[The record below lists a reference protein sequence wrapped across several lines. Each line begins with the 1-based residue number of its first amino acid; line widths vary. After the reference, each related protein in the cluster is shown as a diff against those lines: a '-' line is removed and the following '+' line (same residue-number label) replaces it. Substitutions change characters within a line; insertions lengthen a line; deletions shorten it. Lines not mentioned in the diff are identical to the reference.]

1 MNIVLVEDLPAL
13 RETFARMVEAMPGHR
28 LVAAFP
34 TAEEAMQEL
43 RPGMADLLVVDL
55 DLPGQGGIEFIRWL
69 QDSPLQVPAVVWT
82 IHEGREA
89 VYAALKAG
97 AVGYLAK
104 GAKVHEFHA
113 ALDGIA
119 EGGAPMS
126 PRIARRL
133 VEDLLNPVA
142 PLPPA
147 EDLSVREREVIRAV
161 ARGETPQGDCRR
173 PRHQPPHRAFPP
185 QAHLQEAPCHR
196 PLPGPAARA
205 GNGADR
211 GFLTL
216 KTAEGRVPS
225 RGGQDAAPSCAG

>member
-1 MNIVLVEDLPAL
+1 MNLVLVEDLPAL

-34 TAEEAMQEL
+34 TAEEAMQGL

-82 IHEGREA
+82 IHDGREA

-147 EDLSVREREVIRAV
+147 EDLSMREREVIRAV
-161 ARGETPQGDCRR
+161 ARGETHKEIAIALGISPLTVRSHLKHIYKKLHAIGRSQALRR
-173 PRHQPPHRAFPP
+173 
-185 QAHLQEAPCHR
+185 
-196 PLPGPAARA
+196 AREM
-205 GNGADR
+205 GLILG
-211 GFLTL
+211 
-216 KTAEGRVPS
+216 S
-225 RGGQDAAPSCAG
+225 